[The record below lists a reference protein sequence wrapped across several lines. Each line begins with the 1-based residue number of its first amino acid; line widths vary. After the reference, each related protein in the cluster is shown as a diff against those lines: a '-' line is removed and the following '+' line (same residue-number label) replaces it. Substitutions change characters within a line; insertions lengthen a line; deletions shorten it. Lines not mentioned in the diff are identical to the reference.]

1 MIKTKKIFAMTL
13 LTSLL
18 VMAVFASVIQAQG
31 QATVNMLDSIGGI
44 TDPAP
49 GTTTYADGTSVTFT
63 ATEDSSFFF
72 INWIIATAEGS
83 SIVADNPITIP
94 VVGGT
99 TYDVQAVFSPI
110 LPVPGV
116 TTIPANLAT
125 AATVVVLAGA
135 GGTVSP
141 APGTY
146 ALSDATSLKL
156 QAMPNSGWVFSH
168 WVIEGPN
175 LSHGGYPYTAQPT
188 DNPYTVDHGYGNR
201 FSYQPVFTPEG
212 TTVPT
217 PTIPEFSTIIVAL
230 ALVAIAFG
238 TYTVRRRT
246 K

>member
-18 VMAVFASVIQAQG
+18 VMAVFASVTQAQG
-31 QATVNMLDSIGGI
+31 QATVNMLESIGG
-44 TDPAP
+44 TTNPAP
-49 GTTTYADGTSVTFT
+49 GTSTYADGTSVTFT
-63 ATEDSSFFF
+63 ATSDSSFFF
-72 INWIIATAEGS
+72 INWIIGTADGS
-83 SIVADNPITIP
+83 NIAADNPITIP

-135 GGTVSP
+135 GGTVVP

-146 ALSDATSLKL
+146 ALADATSLQL
-156 QAMPNSGWVFSH
+156 QAMPDSGWVFSH
-168 WVIEGPN
+168 WVIAGPN

-201 FSYQPVFTPEG
+201 FSYQAVFTPEG